1 MSSLVSKKSSASKN
15 LINQITLNC
24 LMNTSQMMKLKN
36 IKEKEDIA
44 SNRIKKMRKYNNEL
58 SELFK
63 KLLDGKGSISLND
76 SFNEFIDKAMH
87 HLDMLYDLKDQDPQD
102 EDTDE
107 LESDELESEEL
118 EKLNDDII
126 DALNV
131 DLNEIMNEYE
141 KRKCLEQKQEEI
153 EKELE
158 RERAKKEEE
167 DEYDEDVEY

>member
-1 MSSLVSKKSSASKN
+1 MSSPVSKKSSASKN

-58 SELFK
+58 LELFK
-63 KLLDGKGSISLND
+63 KLLNGKGSISLND
-76 SFNEFIDKAMH
+76 SFNEFIDKAIH
-87 HLDMLYDLKDQDPQD
+87 HLDMLYDLKDEELD
-102 EDTDE
+102 ETNNTDE
-107 LESDELESEEL
+107 LETEEF
-118 EKLNDDII
+118 EKSNDDII

-141 KRKCLEQKQEEI
+141 KRKCLEQKQEEL